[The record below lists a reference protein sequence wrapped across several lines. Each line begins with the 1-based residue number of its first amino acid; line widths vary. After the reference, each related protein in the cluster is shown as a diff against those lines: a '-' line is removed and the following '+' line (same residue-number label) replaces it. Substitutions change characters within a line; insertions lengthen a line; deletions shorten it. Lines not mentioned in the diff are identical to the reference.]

1 MGGIDENNRFI
12 QSIRI
17 FQRISKNIYNDSCE
31 KKSLPHK
38 TLGKKCRFP
47 LENIPIYHFIFKS
60 RSKNCGVEIV
70 TNALF
75 KASTKVKLC
84 VRGIP

>member
-1 MGGIDENNRFI
+1 MTHVKRNHCLI
-12 QSIRI
+12 
-17 FQRISKNIYNDSCE
+17 K
-31 KKSLPHK
+31 HWV
-38 TLGKKCRFP
+38 KKCRFP